1 MQRRLCVKQNYKI
14 YSPNAS
20 IKTDVLI
27 FAPST
32 ENRLIIKITVT
43 NISNKP
49 VCLDVIP
56 VVEYTHFDALKQLT
70 NADWVLQTMQ
80 SKYINEGNGHGIL
93 TQFAFMNKER
103 QVNYLT
109 SNYAISSFESD
120 RKKLLGDNE
129 YGTWRD
135 PLSLKMM
142 NSAIMKLKEEIIQ
155 EL

>member
-1 MQRRLCVKQNYKI
+1 
-14 YSPNAS
+14 
-20 IKTDVLI
+20 
-27 FAPST
+27 
-32 ENRLIIKITVT
+32 
-43 NISNKP
+43 
-49 VCLDVIP
+49 
-56 VVEYTHFDALKQLT
+56 
-70 NADWVLQTMQ
+70 MQ

-142 NSAIMKLKEEIIQ
+142 NSAIMKLKEEII
-155 EL
+155 